1 MSISFLQGHSIRGHV
16 QVGLVQQHVD
26 SGESLLT
33 GGAEA
38 QLHCVHEKS
47 NPVYTLS

>member
-1 MSISFLQGHSIRGHV
+1 MLKTISKPVYERGHV

-38 QLHCVHEKS
+38 QLHCVHEK
-47 NPVYTLS
+47 NYPLYTLS